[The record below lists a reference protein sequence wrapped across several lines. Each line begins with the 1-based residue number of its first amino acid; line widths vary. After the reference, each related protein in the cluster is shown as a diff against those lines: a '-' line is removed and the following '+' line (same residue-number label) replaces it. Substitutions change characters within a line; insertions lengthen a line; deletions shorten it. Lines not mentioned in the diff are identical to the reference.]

1 MLLVVIP
8 ITRYVPEI
16 YNWNIRR
23 RINRRYGQLMA
34 LERQSLGNFS
44 AAQRLELLDKLARI
58 EKSVIALKMP
68 GSHATQ
74 LYALR
79 QHMQFVR
86 DNLAPSAKDS

>member
-1 MLLVVIP
+1 MQQRGERLDGIHEHAGDQRGLC
-8 ITRYVPEI
+8 
-16 YNWNIRR
+16 

-34 LERQSLGNFS
+34 LERQSLGDFS
-44 AAQRLELLDKLARI
+44 AAQRAELLDKLAHI

-86 DNLAPSAKDS
+86 DNLAPSAKDP